1 MKKLL
6 QPLLIFCLLFSFA
19 SHAALNLQQAK
30 QQGLVGET
38 TTGYLAAVKSSA
50 AVNALVKQVNDKR
63 RQLYQQM
70 ANKNQLSLTQVE
82 QLAGRKAIAKTAAG
96 HYIQTDSG
104 QWQKK

>member
-38 TTGYLAAVKSSA
+38 TTGYLAAVKSSSE
-50 AVNALVKQVNDKR
+50 VNALVKQVNDKR
-63 RQLYQQM
+63 RDLYKQM
-70 ANKNQLSLTQVE
+70 ASKNNIPLAQVE

-96 HYIQTDSG
+96 HYIKTSSG